1 MAIEAPLAARRARRW
16 PAAWPP
22 LRRSSSSLRAVQDHP
37 NPTIAALLFLLV
49 VLATATR
56 SHTCEWRSRISVAA
70 MLAFNF
76 FLLPP
81 FHTLTIADPQNWVAL
96 FVFVVVAIIA
106 SQLSAAVRQRASEA
120 EARKQEVTRLFDLSR
135 DILLTTDSERAIADV
150 ARYVA
155 RRFELE
161 AIAICLP
168 TADGWEVHQGG
179 ERSVEPSREQLD
191 HALARL
197 RGPLEYDARQRA
209 YGGHVEVGDRATSG
223 RRWCRCDSARS
234 PSGSWRPSRAELDL
248 GTLDALGGVVAIAIE
263 RAHFLAER
271 KKAETLSQRADL
283 ASALL
288 ASFSHDLRTPVTSVR
303 VAVTNLQD
311 VALPPDE
318 RRAQAQLALQELDRL
333 TRLFQDILDMA
344 RIDAAAVNPGA
355 AVGLARRTSST
366 PPSLTSAPALA
377 GHTLEIDAD
386 GADRDPGR
394 SALDVHR
401 ARARA
406 GERRH
411 GTRRTAR
418 RSPFAPGPRATARIS
433 SCGITGPGSTH
444 PTWITCSSRSIAA
457 RRPGTPP
464 AQAWGSRSR
473 AGCWRPKAAA
483 SGARTCPDGGA
494 QFTIMV
500 PISRA
505 RHSDAQR
512 LRSHAVTRPD
522 RGR

>member
-1 MAIEAPLAARRARRW
+1 MKTERGWHRDALAGTGGLVAVTAIIGG
-16 PAAWPP
+16 
-22 LRRSSSSLRAVQDHP
+22 LRAVQDHP

-49 VLATATR
+49 VLATATVSQLR
-56 SHTCEWRSRISVAA
+56 VAIALAVAA

-96 FVFVVVAIIA
+96 FVFVIVAFIA

-120 EARKQEVTRLFDLSR
+120 ETRKQEVTRLFDLSR
-135 DILLTTDSERAIADV
+135 DILLTTESDRAIADV

-155 RRFELE
+155 RRFELD

-168 TADGWEVHQGG
+168 TAAGWEVHQGG
-179 ERSVEPSREQLD
+179 ERSVEPSRDQLD

-209 YGGHVEVGDRATSG
+209 YGGSIEVDESEGSKATLVPLRLG
-223 RRWCRCDSARS
+223 TKPVGILATRSA
-234 PSGSWRPSRAELDL
+234 ALDL
-248 GTLDALGGVVAIAIE
+248 GTLDGLGGVVAIAIE

-344 RIDAAAVNPGA
+344 RIDAAAVNPHRQWVSPADVVDA
-355 AVGLARRTSST
+355 AVAYLAPGLIQH
-366 PPSLTSAPALA
+366 SLAV
-377 GHTLEIDAD
+377 DAD
-386 GADRDPGR
+386 GLSEIQVDPRLTSTALAHVLENAARYSPQEASIAIRAWTEADGGHFTVRD
-394 SALDVHR
+394 H
-401 ARARA
+401 
-406 GERRH
+406 
-411 GTRRTAR
+411 
-418 RSPFAPGPRATARIS
+418 
-433 SCGITGPGSTH
+433 GPGLDAADLDHLFEPFYRSQKTRH
-444 PTWITCSSRSIAA
+444 ATGTGLGLAITRGLLAA
-457 RRPGTPP
+457 EGGRI
-464 AQAWGSRSR
+464 W
-473 AGCWRPKAAA
+473 CENM
-483 SGARTCPDGGA
+483 PDGGA
-494 QFTIMV
+494 QFTIVV
-500 PISRA
+500 PAAVRVP
-505 RHSDAQR
+505 
-512 LRSHAVTRPD
+512 HAHTS
-522 RGR
+522 